1 MLSFYLQQVSG
12 HHTQRESLRQS
23 SSTLHLKHILAGQI
37 AVLVPSTR
45 RWVLCSSSFLYL
57 LAQTHL
63 FKPSLVGSPLHLRRA
78 MPKPV
83 WASSEVPSSFVIPS
97 IFSCSNSTRFDCIP
111 PHPFFVLS
119 SNPFLKPIVSTNP
132 FHKSISQT
140 HHSKPNSD
148 EIYIFIYIYI
158 YIYLWSFIF
167 WSVGFHF
174 LAISRNCFT
183 LGAQMQ
189 ETVFWKNA
197 FTCTTKH
204 WKYFSGVFPMT
215 QNKHLKIFSVGA
227 KHTKQY
233 LNCATRQSKQQR
245 FWSKRRSFTVNGVV

>member
-63 FKPSLVGSPLHLRRA
+63 FKPSLVGSPFHLRRA

-83 WASSEVPSSFVIPS
+83 WAWSEVPSSFVVPS
-97 IFSCSNSTRFDCIP
+97 IFSYSNSTRFDCIP

-158 YIYLWSFIF
+158 YIYICGASFSDLLGFIF
-167 WSVGFHF
+167 WQF
-174 LAISRNCFT
+174 
-183 LGAQMQ
+183 Q
-189 ETVFWKNA
+189 ETVLLWGPKCRKLFSGKMLLHAQPNIENTFLVFFLWPKTNI
-197 FTCTTKH
+197 
-204 WKYFSGVFPMT
+204 WKYFPLEPNT
-215 QNKHLKIFSVGA
+215 QNNI
-227 KHTKQY
+227 
-233 LNCATRQSKQQR
+233 
-245 FWSKRRSFTVNGVV
+245 

>member
-158 YIYLWSFIF
+158 YIFVEL
-167 WSVGFHF
+167 HF
-174 LAISRNCFT
+174 LICWVSFFGNFKKLFYFGGPNAGNCFLEKCFYMHNQT
-183 LGAQMQ
+183 
-189 ETVFWKNA
+189 
-197 FTCTTKH
+197 
-204 WKYFSGVFPMT
+204 
-215 QNKHLKIFSVGA
+215 LKILFWCFSYDP
-227 KHTKQY
+227 KQISE
-233 LNCATRQSKQQR
+233 NIFR
-245 FWSKRRSFTVNGVV
+245 WSQT

>member
-119 SNPFLKPIVSTNP
+119 SNPSFRRTHSTNP
-132 FHKSISQT
+132 FL
-140 HHSKPNSD
+140 KPTTQSPTLTK
-148 EIYIFIYIYI
+148 FIYSYI

-189 ETVFWKNA
+189 ETVSRKNA

-204 WKYFSGVFPMT
+204 
-215 QNKHLKIFSVGA
+215 
-227 KHTKQY
+227 
-233 LNCATRQSKQQR
+233 
-245 FWSKRRSFTVNGVV
+245 

>member
-63 FKPSLVGSPLHLRRA
+63 FKPSLVGSPFHLRRA

-83 WASSEVPSSFVIPS
+83 WAWSEVPSSFVVPS
-97 IFSCSNSTRFDCIP
+97 IFSYSNSTRFDCIP

-119 SNPFLKPIVSTNP
+119 ENPFLKPTSMNP
-132 FHKSISQT
+132 FRKPISQT
-140 HHSKPNSD
+140 HDSKPNSD

-167 WSVGFHF
+167 WYVVIWTSPTIVMKPDNNDG
-174 LAISRNCFT
+174 LEPQDRVDKICWT
-183 LGAQMQ
+183 LTRHLTG
-189 ETVFWKNA
+189 WK
-197 FTCTTKH
+197 
-204 WKYFSGVFPMT
+204 PR
-215 QNKHLKIFSVGA
+215 L
-227 KHTKQY
+227 
-233 LNCATRQSKQQR
+233 R
-245 FWSKRRSFTVNGVV
+245 